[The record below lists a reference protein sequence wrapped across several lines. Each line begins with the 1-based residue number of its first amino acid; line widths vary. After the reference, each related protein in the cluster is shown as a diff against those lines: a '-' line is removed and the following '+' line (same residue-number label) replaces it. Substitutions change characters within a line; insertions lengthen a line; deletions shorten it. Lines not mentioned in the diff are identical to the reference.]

1 MQGIPNNANNIPF
14 MGIIHGLFNRVFY
27 LIIYDDYMCHLF
39 QIIYSFDYIAC
50 SINILKL

>member
-1 MQGIPNNANNIPF
+1 MQGIPHNANNIPF
-14 MGIIHGLFNRVFY
+14 MRIIHGIFNRVFY

-39 QIIYSFDYIAC
+39 QIIYSFDYIVC